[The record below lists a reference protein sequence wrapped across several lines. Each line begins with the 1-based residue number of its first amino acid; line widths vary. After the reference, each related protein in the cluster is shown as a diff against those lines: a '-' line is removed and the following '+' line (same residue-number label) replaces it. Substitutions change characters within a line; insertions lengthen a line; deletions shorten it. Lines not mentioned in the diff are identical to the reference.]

1 MTDTRPRIVFVTLS
15 DDIGS
20 ERIVSEMGRQGAA
33 CAVLG
38 RPGSLASLCRG
49 VHHHDLPSRGGAWAA
64 ARAVPRRLERL
75 AADWSP
81 DAVVPLDDL
90 AAQRLRDL
98 ATVKRTSPELRGLL
112 RTSLGDPD
120 HYRTVCSRSRLI
132 ELAAT
137 LGIRTPGQRSV
148 ASLGSAVAAARE
160 LGFPL
165 LLKREQTCGGGG
177 VTLVEAGRVLST
189 AFRTADRRA
198 RTKRL
203 ARRLVGLATSGDPP
217 LTLQSHVPGQLALR
231 TVACREGRIL
241 AGITFAAEQ
250 LDPPV
255 TGSSTVLRRI
265 DHPEIDEAVRLI
277 TQALGCSG
285 FISFDF
291 IVSPDGSA
299 YLIELNARPVGSGH
313 LGVRFGRDVYG
324 GWLTQFAGF
333 RIMTPEVPVLE
344 PARSVALF
352 PKEMQRDPASACL
365 SPGASHFHDV
375 PWHEPRVVA
384 AYRDRLVQRY
394 RDQADLIVRKLP
406 LSSEAGGLSTREPE
420 RPYDGEVLAGFQS
433 LLPTKRALSQ
443 R

>member
-1 MTDTRPRIVFVTLS
+1 M
-15 DDIGS
+15 
-20 ERIVSEMGRQGAA
+20 
-33 CAVLG
+33 
-38 RPGSLASLCRG
+38 
-49 VHHHDLPSRGGAWAA
+49 
-64 ARAVPRRLERL
+64 
-75 AADWSP
+75 
-81 DAVVPLDDL
+81 
-90 AAQRLRDL
+90 
-98 ATVKRTSPELRGLL
+98 
-112 RTSLGDPD
+112 
-120 HYRTVCSRSRLI
+120 
-132 ELAAT
+132 
-137 LGIRTPGQRSV
+137 
-148 ASLGSAVAAARE
+148 
-160 LGFPL
+160 
-165 LLKREQTCGGGG
+165 LKREQTCGGGG

-333 RIMTPEVPVLE
+333 RIKTPEVPVLE

-365 SPGASHFHDV
+365 SRVRRISTTFRGTSRAWSRPIATAWCSAIGSGGSNRSKATAVLRSRRTFDAGAGEAVRWGGPGRIPESAPNEEGALSKI
-375 PWHEPRVVA
+375 
-384 AYRDRLVQRY
+384 AYRPVTDFVPRQGIGV
-394 RDQADLIVRKLP
+394 ADLADMPSLGQGGHPDHAFDRMGVASVLPERFGLETLEIDVRD
-406 LSSEAGGLSTREPE
+406 EAGQESATYPKHRSGEKA
-420 RPYDGEVLAGFQS
+420 EVLIRHTLA
-433 LLPTKRALSQ
+433 RDALHQ
-443 R
+443 GRDGVAVAPPVERV